1 MAFDSKEYT
10 RMRDIAQKRI
20 KRGQE
25 AGYGLDGV
33 RVPTVKELRQR
44 GEAAQQ
50 IEFMRL
56 QQFLQT
62 GFSLQRRKE
71 ASRERLTDEERRK
84 RKRQQSRDYRRRKK
98 TFDYEPVKGKK
109 YREYLKGL
117 KTVGKDIPPAA
128 LPAFFAYMD
137 YRFSQG
143 SESRKYVFD
152 IFVDDFREML
162 QKGYKPDQILA
173 DFQKF
178 EADQAEIASR
188 AGQMEGMSMEKAIG
202 LWDEFLNR

>member
-10 RMRDIAQKRI
+10 RLRDIAQKRI

-62 GFSLQRRKE
+62 GFSLERRRQ
-71 ASRERLTDEERRK
+71 ASRETLTEEQRRERR
-84 RKRQQSRDYRRRKK
+84 REQSRDYRRRKK
-98 TFDYEPVKGKK
+98 TYDYEPVKGKK
-109 YREYLKGL
+109 YREYLKGV
-117 KTVGKDIPPAA
+117 KTMGVDIPPSQ

-137 YRFSQG
+137 YRFAQG
-143 SESRKYVFD
+143 AGSKKYVFD
-152 IFVDDFREML
+152 IFVDDFKTMIR
-162 QKGYKPDQILA
+162 KGYQPEQILG

-178 EADQAEIASR
+178 EAEQAEIASR
-188 AGQMEGMSMEKAIG
+188 AGSMEGMTAEKAVG
-202 LWDEFLNR
+202 LWDEFVNR